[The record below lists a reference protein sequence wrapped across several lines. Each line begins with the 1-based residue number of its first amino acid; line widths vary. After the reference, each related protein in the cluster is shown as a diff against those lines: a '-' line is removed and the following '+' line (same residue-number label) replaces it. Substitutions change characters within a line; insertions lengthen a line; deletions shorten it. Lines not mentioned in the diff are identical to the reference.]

1 MPVEFI
7 ECEQGSEEWFRARMG
22 LPTASEFSTI
32 LASGRGGAPSKSRQ
46 TYMLK
51 LIGDRMSGEPM
62 ESYSNAHMER
72 GKMMEAEARENY
84 AFVQQVEPQL
94 VGFARNESVC
104 NGPIGA
110 SPDSLINDT
119 GTLEV
124 KTKLPH
130 LQLEVLLADAVP
142 NEHIAQIQGQLLV
155 CEREWADF
163 VSYWPNLPL
172 FVKRVY
178 RDDKYINGILVPEL
192 NRFLDEMLVL
202 ETKIKQRWAA

>member
-1 MPVEFI
+1 MTVEYI

-22 LPTASEFSTI
+22 IPTASEFSTI
-32 LASGRGGAPSKSRQ
+32 LASGRGGAPSKGRQ

-51 LIGDRMSGEPM
+51 LIGERMSGEPM

-72 GKMMEAEARENY
+72 GKAMEAEARQSY
-84 AFVQQVEPQL
+84 AFIHEVEPKL
-94 VGFARNESVC
+94 VGFARNTTVC
-104 NGPIGA
+104 TGPIGA
-110 SPDSLINDT
+110 SPDSLIADA

-142 NEHIAQIQGQLLV
+142 EEHVAQVQGQLLV
-155 CEREWADF
+155 SGREWCDF

-172 FVKRVY
+172 FVKRVH
-178 RDDKYINGILVPEL
+178 RDEAYIKTLVSEL
-192 NRFLDEMLVL
+192 NRFHDEMLVL
-202 ETKIKQRWAA
+202 ETKIKQRWTA